1 MVSKE
6 PYHAGDIC
14 TLSLVDRMSG
24 GPFCRRQTNIY
35 RLHLL
40 FPFPLGC
47 IFFSF
52 FYFFSFWGWGTLKES
67 VQPVSIYWFGLS
79 DFRNSINPFLK
90 GTIKKKCTSKPQ
102 RVLFLFFKDR
112 TKNPHLHPSQCQKKD
127 KKGGNYF
134 NTLLFF
140 CAACRAMSQAFG

>member
-79 DFRNSINPFLK
+79 NFRNSINPFLK
-90 GTIKKKCTSKPQ
+90 GTIKKNAPANHS
-102 RVLFLFFKDR
+102 VFYFYFLK
-112 TKNPHLHPSQCQKKD
+112 TELKILTCIPHNVRKKI
-127 KKGGNYF
+127 KKGEIV
-134 NTLLFF
+134 LILCFF
-140 CAACRAMSQAFG
+140 LCCM